1 MLQYSKHI
9 PTVNYNGDIAEFN
22 WTNATDSFNFKAKVT
37 DQTGNYG
44 RIDDVEIM
52 VPLKYWSNFWR
63 TCQCL

>member
-22 WTNATDSFNFKAKVT
+22 WTNATDSLNFKAKVT
-37 DQTGNYG
+37 DQTGNYV

-52 VPLKYWSNFWR
+52 VPLKY
-63 TCQCL
+63 